1 MNIRHVGYYPF
12 RAQARCSTQPTLRA
26 FETPSEAWKPEYFLE
41 VILEQDVE
49 QFLNY
54 LRYEKQFSA
63 HTISAYQ
70 RDLDKVF
77 FLAKKNELKDWA
89 EVSEKQLGRWLQIW
103 SQQGLSSRS
112 LQRLMSSLRSFYSY
126 LQSQNRVNQNPAKML
141 QAPKADKTL
150 PVALDVDQINQLLD
164 DERHQA
170 SNNPLKLRDL
180 CILELF
186 YSSGLRLSELA
197 SLNIVSFEDD
207 FRQVRVLGKRSKERI
222 VPVGRRAQ
230 QIIKQWLDSRRDFV
244 KGDEQAL
251 FLSKQGNRISN
262 RQIQNRVKQFAKE
275 AGLPMGVHPHMLRH
289 SFASHILESSSDL
302 RSVQELLGH
311 SDISTTQVYT
321 HLDFQHLS
329 SVYDK
334 AHPRA
339 GKKR

>member
-1 MNIRHVGYYPF
+1 M
-12 RAQARCSTQPTLRA
+12 
-26 FETPSEAWKPEYFLE
+26 
-41 VILEQDVE
+41 EQDVE
-49 QFLNY
+49 HFLNY
-54 LRYEKQFSA
+54 LRYEKQLSA
-63 HTISAYQ
+63 HTLSAYQ

-77 FLAKKNELKDWA
+77 FLAKKNELKEWA
-89 EVSEKQLGRWLQIW
+89 EVSEKQLGHWLQVW
-103 SQQGLSSRS
+103 NSEGLSSRS

-126 LQSQNRVNQNPAKML
+126 LLSHNRVNQNPAKML

-150 PVALDVDQINQLLD
+150 PVALDVDQVNQLLE

-197 SLNIVSFEDD
+197 SLNVASFDDD

-222 VPVGRRAQ
+222 VPVGSRAQ
-230 QIIKQWLDSRRDFV
+230 QAIKQWLSSRQDLV

-289 SFASHILESSSDL
+289 SFASHILESSGDL

>member
-1 MNIRHVGYYPF
+1 MEHGI
-12 RAQARCSTQPTLRA
+12 
-26 FETPSEAWKPEYFLE
+26 
-41 VILEQDVE
+41 E

-54 LRYEKQFSA
+54 LRYEKQLSA

-70 RDLDKVF
+70 RDLNKFV
-77 FLAKKNELKDWA
+77 FLAKKNNIEDWG
-89 EVSEKQLGRWLQIW
+89 EISEKQLGDWLTIW
-103 SQQGLSSRS
+103 KLGGLSNRS
-112 LQRLMSSLRSFYSY
+112 LQRQMSSLRSFYSY
-126 LQSQNRVNQNPAKML
+126 LLSNNRVTHNPAKML

-150 PVALDVDQINQLLD
+150 PVALDVDQINHLLD

-197 SLNIVSFEDD
+197 SLDIASFEDD

-230 QIIKQWLDSRRDFV
+230 QAIKQWLRHRHGFV
-244 KGDEQAL
+244 KNDEQAL
-251 FLSKQGNRISN
+251 FLSKQGNRISH
-262 RQIQNRVKQFAKE
+262 RQIQNRVKQFARE
-275 AGLPMGVHPHMLRH
+275 AGLPMGLHPHMLRH
-289 SFASHILESSSDL
+289 SFASHILESSGDL

-321 HLDFQHLS
+321 HLDFQHLA

-339 GKKR
+339 VKKK